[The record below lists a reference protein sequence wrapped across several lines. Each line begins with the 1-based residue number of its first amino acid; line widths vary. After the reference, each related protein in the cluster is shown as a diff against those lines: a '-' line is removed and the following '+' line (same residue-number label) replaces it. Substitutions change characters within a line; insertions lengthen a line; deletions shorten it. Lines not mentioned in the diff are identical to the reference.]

1 MEGAETSSLSGYC
14 EMECEREKGPK
25 QKVSPSLQMER
36 VSPILGATEMG
47 LTHTYCIGRGVF
59 LLQHVRRHRRV
70 RIERVSGNP
79 RGCVTLRPTDDGKG
93 ESCGL
98 SNDSCYIFLAPLLTI
113 DKSSE
118 AFLSQQHSLYTYCIA
133 TKRRKWHYVNVK
145 MQASIPTIP
154 LQNLACFTQPARNAS
169 PQTRIATNGICN
181 SLSLPPRSLPMA
193 NDTNRRPLR

>member
-1 MEGAETSSLSGYC
+1 
-14 EMECEREKGPK
+14 
-25 QKVSPSLQMER
+25 MER

-47 LTHTYCIGRGVF
+47 LRLTHCIGRGVF
-59 LLQHVRRHRRV
+59 LLQHVRRRRGV
-70 RIERVSGNP
+70 RIERVSGI
-79 RGCVTLRPTDDGKG
+79 RGAVTLRPTDDGKG

-118 AFLSQQHSLYTYCIA
+118 AFLSQQHSLYTYCTA

-181 SLSLPPRSLPMA
+181 SLSLPPSSLPMA